1 MADSEP
7 EISKEELQKQIEEIL
22 YHASLDK
29 ISTKKVIQQLEQ
41 KLGVD
46 LSKKKT
52 MIDQMVMDY
61 VNDMESEDE
70 GSMDDEEEVPA
81 PPPKAV
87 KKSKKQRNDDDDD
100 EENDDSN
107 DSDWGSGGKKKKVEE
122 KKKKAAPKSK
132 KEKAKKGGGGVTKRR
147 KGSGYTKACK
157 LSPALAE
164 LMGESELPRHE
175 VVKRVWAIIKEK
187 QLFDPKN
194 RQFAI
199 CDKALFKVI
208 GEESFH
214 TFSMMKYLKN
224 HFLD

>member
-1 MADSEP
+1 MCEDRY
-7 EISKEELQKQIEEIL
+7 LQIG
-22 YHASLDK
+22 S
-29 ISTKKVIQQLEQ
+29 
-41 KLGVD
+41 
-46 LSKKKT
+46 SKKKKG
-52 MIDQMVMDY
+52 
-61 VNDMESEDE
+61 ED
-70 GSMDDEEEVPA
+70 
-81 PPPKAV
+81 
-87 KKSKKQRNDDDDD
+87 
-100 EENDDSN
+100 
-107 DSDWGSGGKKKKVEE
+107 

-132 KEKAKKGGGGVTKRR
+132 KDKTKKGGVTKRKG

-157 LSPALAE
+157 LSPELAE

-194 RQFAI
+194 RQYAI

-214 TFSMMKYLKN
+214 TFSMMRYLKN

>member
-22 YHASLDK
+22 DHASLDK

-87 KKSKKQRNDDDDD
+87 KKTKKQRNDDDDD

-107 DSDWGSGGKKKKVEE
+107 DSDWGCWRCVDYVSVGDHGHLFSEESSDKNYQTVEQE
-122 KKKKAAPKSK
+122 PTITSSINQQPNHPRKAI
-132 KEKAKKGGGGVTKRR
+132 V
-147 KGSGYTKACK
+147 
-157 LSPALAE
+157 L
-164 LMGESELPRHE
+164 
-175 VVKRVWAIIKEK
+175 KRVYPHCEDEAD
-187 QLFDPKN
+187 LFGKLT
-194 RQFAI
+194 A
-199 CDKALFKVI
+199 
-208 GEESFH
+208 
-214 TFSMMKYLKN
+214 MKLRRLPNEHRHDVMLQIDELLYDNIYL
-224 HFLD
+224 